1 MNHQNFERTLRFRV
15 IPGSMLV
22 GVSAHQPSPHKK
34 GHSLAWSGGL
44 WASTARACTQVFCV
58 CGRPSKCRLALF
70 LSSALS
76 RLSQIAP
83 LSRAGVVTEDR
94 LEPCVLPRFMPSSA
108 NDERFDEKQNP
119 PEKKKSSSE
128 KNPAFFSRFQS
139 EKGKKKIRGRIEK
152 NSSVYAP
159 SPTRLSN
166 QARRPAE
173 FKHIIKRRKRN

>member
-1 MNHQNFERTLRFRV
+1 MVRWSL
-15 IPGSMLV
+15 
-22 GVSAHQPSPHKK
+22 GVDCAC
-34 GHSLAWSGGL
+34 
-44 WASTARACTQVFCV
+44 ACTQVYSV

-119 PEKKKSSSE
+119 PEKK
-128 KNPAFFSRFQS
+128 NPAVREIHFFSRFQS

-159 SPTRLSN
+159 SPTRISN